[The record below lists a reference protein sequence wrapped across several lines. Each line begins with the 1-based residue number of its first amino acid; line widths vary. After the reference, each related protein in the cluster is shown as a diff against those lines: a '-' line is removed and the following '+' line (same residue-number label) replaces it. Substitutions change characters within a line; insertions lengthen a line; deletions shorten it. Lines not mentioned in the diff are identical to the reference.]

1 MIISTNILAKYS
13 SKEFNYIVTPA
24 ASAVSKEL
32 FSAFDKRYRSFC
44 LIGNYGTGKSSFLY
58 ALELSLTGK
67 ANYFHSNF
75 PVQPIVRKCIGSYSG
90 LVQVLSTLLGC
101 GSTIDDIREKLLVND
116 SLVAPQFI
124 FIDEFGKLV
133 EYSLTNNPKEE
144 IYNFQVISEFINN
157 ELNNTVLVTTL
168 HQSFESYTLG
178 YGQIELTEWEKVSG
192 RFFPITFN
200 DPAHVIAQIV
210 LQFLDE
216 KGVDHVVSPKVTS
229 LLVKNGLLPKEFE
242 STTLKGG
249 AFGRLDSLTVYCAIN
264 LFRKYAQ
271 NERSIFTFLNDVG
284 PFGIWT
290 IKSKY
295 YLLPDLYD
303 YVVYRLG
310 HVVYSNTNPDKL
322 QWESAERAIQRSES
336 HADINP
342 IIAQQIIKSVH
353 LVNLFAREFGE
364 LGFESL
370 VAYFKWLERSDID
383 VELSV
388 LVDRNI
394 LQYMN
399 FKKRFVFVEGTDVNI
414 ELELKKAASRLPID
428 IDYVKE
434 LRSIL
439 KLEPVLSKRHLLKT
453 GTPRSWF
460 YEWSGESMTKSQFNY
475 SGNGVIVLCFNGEL
489 PNSFDSTIHKKFPV
503 VYVHIDLD
511 VTVCEH
517 IERKLKYDLV
527 LDTYKDD
534 RVVKVLLEQ
543 EISFLKRD
551 IKHELLEKLVTSAL
565 WSYNGD
571 KLCISS
577 ERSLQ
582 IELSNIFD
590 SYFDQH
596 PKVYNE
602 LVNRSKLST
611 SINTARKRLFELLL
625 NNNHSSI
632 HFEGTNYPPE
642 RMIYLSTIDR
652 EKLEWDGQGEC
663 SIPLKSTYSFF
674 WRGLDS
680 LVDETRVQ
688 RRPISDLDSFLKS
701 PPIGMKEGLVKVLLG
716 YYLIANRDSFALVHV
731 PSGKFIPYLQSEALE
746 LVLAKP
752 ADFALKKFNFDR
764 IPHSALS
771 AFVKF
776 SKLNDS
782 DNEESRSARG
792 AFYGI
797 YAQLLRAV
805 NDLPTYT
812 QKTDTGIDLA
822 SRKFREAVLN
832 ALDPE
837 QALLIALPGAFGLPP
852 LTEETPDQ
860 LATFFGSLD
869 HCVADLISARERLVD
884 SLRFKFL
891 QSVNIPTVDGIDQRK
906 ELKRLVSSIHVSAV
920 NQGIKV
926 LINRINSQLEDEL
939 FYWKAILDAVW
950 GSSID
955 NIRDNQV
962 QELLIRLEEIGQVLL
977 ALVGMSQ
984 GGDYRISVSIVS
996 SDGDVKRKFVK
1007 EVGDDVLFNEHRVLL
1022 DYISSLEKQDRLAI
1036 LGKLFKR
1043 EME

>member
-24 ASAVSKEL
+24 ASSVSKEL
-32 FSAFDKRYRSFC
+32 FSAFEKRYRSFC

-58 ALELSLTGK
+58 ALELSLTGR
-67 ANYFHSNF
+67 ANYFQSDF
-75 PVQPIVRKCIGSYSG
+75 RVQPTVRKCIGSYTS
-90 LVQVLSTLLGC
+90 LIQVLSTLLEC
-101 GSTIDDIREKLLVND
+101 GSSLDDIKQKLLIND
-116 SLVAPQFI
+116 SLGEPQFI

-133 EYSLTNNPKEE
+133 EYSLSNNPKEE
-144 IYNFQVISEFINN
+144 IYAFQIISEYINN
-157 ELNNTVLVTTL
+157 ELDNTVLVTTL

-178 YGQIELTEWEKVSG
+178 YGQVELAEWEKVSG

-216 KGVDHVVSPKVTS
+216 KEVKHVVSPKVVA

-242 STTLKGG
+242 SPALKGG
-249 AFGRLDSLTVYCAIN
+249 AFGRLDALTVYCAIN

-271 NERSIFTFLNDVG
+271 NERSIFTFLNDDG
-284 PFGIWT
+284 PFGIWAT
-290 IKSKY
+290 KSKF
-295 YLLPDLYD
+295 YLLHDLYD

-310 HVVYSNTNPDKL
+310 HVVYSNANPDKL

-336 HADINP
+336 HTDINP
-342 IIAQQIIKSVH
+342 TIAHQIIKSVH
-353 LVNLFAREFGE
+353 LVNLFAKEFGE
-364 LGFESL
+364 LGFDSVVTYYKL
-370 VAYFKWLERSDID
+370 LDRSDIQL
-383 VELSV
+383 VLSA

-394 LQYMN
+394 LQYVH

-414 ELELKKAASRLPID
+414 EIELRKASSRLTID

-439 KLEPVLSKRHLLKT
+439 TLDPVLAKRHLLKT

-460 YEWSGESMTKSQFNY
+460 YDWSGESLSRAQIDY
-475 SGNGVIVLCFNGEL
+475 SGNGVIVLCFNGDVPTPL
-489 PNSFDSTIHKKFPV
+489 DSAMQSKFPV
-503 VYVHIDLD
+503 VYVDIELD
-511 VTVCEH
+511 ATVCGH

-543 EISFLKRD
+543 EISFVKRD
-551 IKHELLEKLVTSAL
+551 IKHEFLEKLVNSAQWRYKGVPL
-565 WSYNGD
+565 R
-571 KLCISS
+571 ISS

-582 IELSNIFD
+582 IELSSIFD
-590 SYFDQH
+590 LSFDEH
-596 PKVYNE
+596 PKVFNE

-625 NNNHSSI
+625 DNNSSNI
-632 HFEGTNYPPE
+632 GFDGTNYPPE

-652 EKLEWDGQGEC
+652 ERLTWNGQGEC
-663 SIPLKSTYSFF
+663 RIPSESTYNYF
-674 WRGLDS
+674 WRGLDT

-688 RRPISDLDSFLKS
+688 RRPISDLESLLRN
-701 PPIGMKEGLVKVLLG
+701 PPIGMKEGLVKFFLG

-746 LVLAKP
+746 QVLAKP
-752 ADFALKKFNFDR
+752 AEFALKKFNFDR

-782 DNEESRSARG
+782 DNEESRSAKG

-805 NDLPTYT
+805 NDLPAYT
-812 QKTDTGIDLA
+812 RKTVNGIDLK
-822 SRKFREAVLN
+822 SRKFREAILN
-832 ALDPE
+832 ATDPE
-837 QALLIALPGAFGLPP
+837 HALLIALPGAFGLPP
-852 LTEETPDQ
+852 MTDETPDQ

-869 HCVADLISARERLVD
+869 HCVSDLVSARERLVD
-884 SLRFKFL
+884 SLRTKL
-891 QSVNIPTVDGIDQRK
+891 LHSLNLSTSGDTDQR
-906 ELKRLVSSIHVSAV
+906 EQLKKLVSSIQVSAV
-920 NQGIKV
+920 NQSVRV
-926 LINRINSQLEDEL
+926 LINRINSQLEDDL

-955 NIRDNQV
+955 NIEDNHV
-962 QELLIRLEEIGQVLL
+962 KELLIRLEEVAQVLL
-977 ALVGMSQ
+977 SLVGMSR
-984 GGDYRISVSIVS
+984 GGDFHLAVSVVS
-996 SDGDVKRKFVK
+996 TDGDVKRKFVK
-1007 EVGDDVLFNEHRVLL
+1007 EVSDAVLLNEHKVLL
-1022 DYISSLEKQDRLAI
+1022 DYVGALEKQERLAS